1 MISIE
6 NEGAGYKIKF
16 SNPGSGMRGF
26 NLKAH
31 NPTAKKLIWLE
42 FLEGSGLTLLK
53 IGEDCSMVLSSRD
66 IFYAQEIIRRVNGW
80 EKVTELLKR
89 CSGFFNTL
97 KAPPI
102 IALTGV
108 QLWKEIEQALTEA
121 GEA

>member
-1 MISIE
+1 MTTSSTAF
-6 NEGAGYKIKF
+6 GTSKH
-16 SNPGSGMRGF
+16 S
-26 NLKAH
+26 
-31 NPTAKKLIWLE
+31 PTPKVYLQP
-42 FLEGSGLTLLK
+42 
-53 IGEDCSMVLSSRD
+53 LSSGTSLFFMGNNCQVTLHPD
-66 IFYAQEIIRRVNGW
+66 DVLVAQEIVRRVNGW

-97 KAPPI
+97 KDPPI